1 LIAHRCTELPKIAR
15 AEMASPLLACPT
27 SPVPRGTAVFAPQ
40 DDLSGQISKAAAR
53 ILIVED
59 DFIAASEIEAVLSDE
74 GYQIAGIAN
83 RAQDAVRLAKAELP
97 DLAIMD
103 IRLLGRM
110 DGVDVALQIFRESG
124 VRCIFA
130 TAHYDPAVRARAQP
144 AAPLGWL
151 AKPYAPHA
159 LIAMVRQ
166 ALAEL

>member
-1 LIAHRCTELPKIAR
+1 LPNIAAAELASALR
-15 AEMASPLLACPT
+15 AHPASL
-27 SPVPRGTAVFAPQ
+27 VPRGTAVFAPQ
-40 DDLSGQISKAAAR
+40 EDFSGQASKGVAR

-59 DFIAASEIEAVLSDE
+59 DFIAASEIEAVLSDA

-83 RAQDAVRLAKAELP
+83 SAEDAVRLANAELP

-110 DGVDVALQIFRESG
+110 DGVDAALQMFRESG

-130 TAHYDPAVRARAQP
+130 TAHHDAAMRARAHP

-151 AKPYAPHA
+151 PKPYAPHA
-159 LIAMVRQ
+159 LLAMVKQ